1 MTKHVARMIAL
12 AAAVSLASV
21 AIAQDGPDLDAVAS
35 AYARAVDDN
44 DASALAQL
52 YAEDAVVHSPDAGR
66 VEGRAAIEGLF
77 AAIFA
82 EAAPGD
88 MRITPDEEHRLGDAV
103 LATGSF
109 EMAATG
115 PAGQP
120 ATMSGAY
127 FNLYR
132 EIDGDWLIVRQ
143 IWNETSSAIV
153 GR

>member
-1 MTKHVARMIAL
+1 MTRHLARTIAI
-12 AAAVSLASV
+12 AAAVSFASV
-21 AIAQDGPDLDAVAS
+21 AIAQNGPDLDAMAS

-44 DASALAQL
+44 DAAALAQL
-52 YAEDAVVHSPDAGR
+52 YAEDAVIHSPAAGR
-66 VEGRAAIEGLF
+66 VEGRAAIENLF
-77 AAIFA
+77 AAMFA
-82 EAAPGD
+82 EAALAD

-103 LATGSF
+103 LAIGSF

-132 EIDGDWLIVRQ
+132 EVDGDWLIVRQ
-143 IWNETSSAIV
+143 IWNEGSG